1 MTGAE
6 SSVRHRM
13 VIVTGASRG
22 IGAAIARTAGAR
34 GYKVAVNYNSSP
46 AAASAVVR
54 DIERAG
60 GRAVA
65 IRADVGNEA
74 EIVRLFEAATA
85 ALGPLT
91 ALVNNAGVTGASGR
105 FVDLTTETLED
116 VLRLNVVGAALCA
129 REAVRRMSTA
139 RGGAGGA
146 IVNISSV
153 AAMLGSPGEYV
164 HYAASK
170 GAVESMTI
178 GLAKEVAREGIR
190 VNAVAPGLIDT
201 EIHAASGD
209 PGRVERIVPTIPMA
223 RIGTAEE
230 VAEAVL
236 YLLSDAAAYVTGMV
250 LRVTGGR

>member
-1 MTGAE
+1 
-6 SSVRHRM
+6 M

-22 IGAAIARTAGAR
+22 IGAAIARLAGAR

-46 AAASAVVR
+46 GAAVGVVR
-54 DIERAG
+54 DIEAAG

-65 IRADVGNEA
+65 VKADVGNEA
-74 EIVRLFEAATA
+74 EVLRLFEEATA
-85 ALGPLT
+85 ALGPVT
-91 ALVNNAGVTGASGR
+91 ALVNNAGITGRSGR
-105 FVDLTTETLED
+105 FADLPTRTLED
-116 VLRLNVVGAALCA
+116 VMRLNVIGAALCA

-139 RGGAGGA
+139 RGGPDGPGRGGS
-146 IVNISSV
+146 IVNISSI
-153 AAMLGSPGEYV
+153 AATMGSPGEYV

-170 GAVESMTI
+170 GAVESLTI
-178 GLAKEVAREGIR
+178 GLGKEVAREGIR

-209 PGRVERIVPTIPMA
+209 PGRVDRIVPTIPMG

-236 YLLSDAAAYVTGMV
+236 YLLSDAAAYVAGTV
-250 LRVTGGR
+250 LKVTGGR